1 MHKMKRNLNVCIK
14 TKEILTYTIQLNC
27 DYAKFKYCGVLLI
40 WSSWSS
46 QKKKSINKEVVC
58 AGVKHC
64 SLVTGS
70 QSSREKIVRGQ
81 PRRGNVPNVTNC
93 TPKAEH
99 FTSIYMKN

>member
-1 MHKMKRNLNVCIK
+1 MHKMKRYLNVCIK

-46 QKKKSINKEVVC
+46 QKKIKKIHKQKEVVC
-58 AGVKHC
+58 AGLKHC

-70 QSSREKIVRGQ
+70 
-81 PRRGNVPNVTNC
+81 
-93 TPKAEH
+93 
-99 FTSIYMKN
+99 